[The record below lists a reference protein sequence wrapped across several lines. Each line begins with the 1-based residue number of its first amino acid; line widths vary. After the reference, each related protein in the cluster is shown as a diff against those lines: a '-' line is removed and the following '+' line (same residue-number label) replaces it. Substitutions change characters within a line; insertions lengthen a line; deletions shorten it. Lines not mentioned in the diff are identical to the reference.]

1 MWSDLRLIALRCVA
15 LKKKNA
21 RIDQRKRGPSDVPI
35 PPCSSIGWKLP
46 TACSSTTGIYI
57 YILIICTF
65 LYVWIHIR
73 TSSYTSL
80 NSVYILRIKNSHCQ
94 WYLCHVC
101 ILAPNTFPCW
111 PQQSDWSNSKEHKR
125 IQMNHKTTFH
135 IERFFRL
142 LKLSLCNCGRMAFAA
157 KSRSFLIQGRKCGC
171 CFLQEGADRAIQRV
185 LHHWMKGIIWNHG
198 NHASVECPRPKSS

>member
-1 MWSDLRLIALRCVA
+1 MHVVWFALDCSALRC
-15 LKKKNA
+15 LEKKK
-21 RIDQRKRGPSDVPI
+21 RTHRSTETRTKWCPYTPMFFYRMETSDGVFKHY
-35 PPCSSIGWKLP
+35 W
-46 TACSSTTGIYI
+46 YI